1 MSPDGDDLKPPMLT
15 RDERGRFYELLRAD
29 LPRRTKRI
37 EYLLIGLVATTTYRL
52 LGGAPIPLEQA
63 PVALFRL
70 IFG

>member
-1 MSPDGDDLKPPMLT
+1 MKQDDDLKPPMLN
-15 RDERGRFYELLRAD
+15 RDERGSFYDLLRAD
-29 LPRRTKRI
+29 LPRRLRRI
-37 EYLLIGLVATTTYRL
+37 EYLVIGLVVTTSYRM